1 MPPLDAV
8 RDSLEVTI
16 RKLAAKGAGVKAV
29 DKDGRTVFHLR
40 NAYLIDISLSRAFL
54 AGVYPVG
61 VHLIGVLL
69 KVPIQSRN
77 LHLDR
82 IAPARPHTAN
92 RQHTE

>member
-1 MPPLDAV
+1 M
-8 RDSLEVTI
+8 
-16 RKLAAKGAGVKAV
+16 
-29 DKDGRTVFHLR
+29 VFHLR

-54 AGVYPVG
+54 AGVYPVD

-82 IAPARPHTAN
+82 IAPCAPTHSQQATHRTVVLFTLFIMRSLIGVYILQACN
-92 RQHTE
+92 S